1 MPRHTAVRLG
11 RMSWSSSH
19 NPFHAL
25 PQLCRQRL
33 QSVFVE
39 ALKQARR
46 LLLAHTVG
54 RELTGPLHSCPRAV
68 IRFADAERREIAGDR
83 KRRLNDRVAIAS
95 SDLVE
100 RFEALDNR
108 DAVRALDASYSTALS
123 ELALRNGGQPVR
135 QRGESTNQPP
145 HPVG

>member
-1 MPRHTAVRLG
+1 MPRHTAVRVG
-11 RMSWSSSH
+11 RMSWFSSH
-19 NPFHAL
+19 NPLHAL

-68 IRFADAERREIAGDR
+68 IRFADAERREIARNR
-83 KRRLNDRVAIAS
+83 KRCLNDGVAVAA

-100 RFEALDNR
+100 RFETLD
-108 DAVRALDASYSTALS
+108 D
-123 ELALRNGGQPVR
+123 
-135 QRGESTNQPP
+135 
-145 HPVG
+145 

>member
-33 QSVFVE
+33 QSVLVQ
-39 ALKQARR
+39 ALKQTRR

-54 RELTGPLHSCPRAV
+54 RELTRPLHSCPRAV

-83 KRRLNDRVAIAS
+83 KRRLNDGVAVAA

-100 RFEALDNR
+100 RFEPLDDR
-108 DAVRALDASYSTALS
+108 AAVGTLDAPHSTAFGK
-123 ELALRNGGQPVR
+123 LALEN
-135 QRGESTNQPP
+135 
-145 HPVG
+145 